1 MISDEL
7 LKLLVC
13 PDNRTTLTR
22 AEPELVTRLNAA
34 IADGRLRN
42 KAGQAVENPFG
53 GALVREDRTIAYP
66 VIDEIPMLL
75 VDEGIPLSQVGG

>member
-1 MISDEL
+1 MISDDL

-13 PDNRTTLTR
+13 PDNRTRLSR

-34 IADGRLRN
+34 VAEGRLKN
-42 KAGQAVENPFG
+42 KAGQAVENQLG